1 MAEVDTSIYP
11 KAPPPGQWMDTAGG
25 VIGLANAAE
34 TNRLLQTQ
42 NKQTQLDLVQDQV
55 GKLVDTFSALAAD
68 PNLSVQTI
76 QQQGARLV
84 DLGLIAPEQLAVE
97 LKAIPP
103 GATPDQLRQ
112 MMGNYALRALDAGA
126 RFSAQ
131 YGTPSMVQ
139 TGQTQQPVTVSPLTG
154 IRPIGAPIQNTLSPQ
169 DLATPATIG
178 TTSAGQPITGTTGQL
193 LEKAGVNPM
202 TALPMAPQG
211 GNALMGGAPAEGG
224 GNALM
229 PQIPAGPGVVTQL
242 PAGDIA
248 AMEAAGAAGG
258 ADLAAARQREATFQ
272 QDTVPLEK
280 AITALEALGTAGT
293 GPGTEQINEIKSFLT
308 SMGIPGVDVESIKN
322 FDEARKYLVQYAQ
335 TVGDTGTNDKLAASF
350 AGNPSI
356 GISNAAAVDVAK
368 TALALRKLQ
377 NAQLMAFEASGAPP
391 SQYSA
396 FASQF
401 NAQQDPRAYGMDMM
415 SPDARAK
422 LIEGLKG
429 DEKTRFVQSLRT
441 AIGLGL
447 VTAPNGQ

>member
-11 KAPPPGQWMDTAGG
+11 KPPAPGQWMDTAGG
-25 VIGLANAAE
+25 VIGIANAAE
-34 TNRLLQTQ
+34 QNRLLQTQ

-68 PNLSVQTI
+68 PNLSLQTI
-76 QQQGARLV
+76 QQQGQRLV
-84 DLGLIAPEQLAVE
+84 DLGLIAPEQLATE

-103 GATPDQLRQ
+103 GTSPDQLRS

-126 RFSAQ
+126 RFTAQ

-139 TGQTQQPVTVSPLTG
+139 TGQSQQPVTVSPLTG
-154 IRPIGAPIQNTLSPQ
+154 IHPIGAPIQNTLSPQ

-178 TTSAGQPITGTTGQL
+178 TTQQGQPITGTTGQL
-193 LEKAGVNPM
+193 LEKAGVNPL

-211 GNALMGGAPAEGG
+211 GNALMPGAPAQGG

-248 AMEAAGAAGG
+248 AMEATGAAAG

-272 QDTVPLEK
+272 QDTVPLVK
-280 AITALEALGTAGT
+280 AITALEALGTTGT
-293 GPGTEQINEIKSFLT
+293 GPGTEQINEIKSFLA
-308 SMGIPGVDVESIKN
+308 SMGVPAVDLESVKN

-368 TALALRKLQ
+368 TALSLRKLQ
-377 NAQLMAFEASGAPP
+377 NAQLMAFEASGAPA
-391 SQYSA
+391 SQYSQ

-415 SPDARAK
+415 TPEARAT
-422 LIEGLKG
+422 LIGGLKG
-429 DEKTRFVQSLRT
+429 DEKSRFVQSLRT

-447 VTAPNGQ
+447 VTAPGAQ